1 VGHEVEDQ
9 HSSHTQGHALGLT
22 HDGSRIKTVLFV
34 IELLVLFFLFFFRF
48 RSLKNGPGSVLMAR
62 DFLDY
67 FSDRTN

>member
-9 HSSHTQGHALGLT
+9 HSSHAQDHALSLT

-34 IELLVLFFLFFFRF
+34 IELLVLFFLFFRF